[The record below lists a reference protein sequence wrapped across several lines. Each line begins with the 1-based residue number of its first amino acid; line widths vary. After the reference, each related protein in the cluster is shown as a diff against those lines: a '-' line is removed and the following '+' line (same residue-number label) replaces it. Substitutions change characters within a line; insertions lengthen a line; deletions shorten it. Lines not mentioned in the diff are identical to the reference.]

1 MDLKEYTNNLIRQDV
16 GLSQQIEQYIKRKEI
31 AEEQKKSK
39 QDAKDKGMDY
49 VELEDEDYA
58 KYYEEIELQKQK
70 DAELYAEED

>member
-1 MDLKEYTNNLIRQDV
+1 
-16 GLSQQIEQYIKRKEI
+16 
-31 AEEQKKSK
+31 
-39 QDAKDKGMDY
+39 MDY